1 MSRVVQVIFTVWALG
16 SAATGSANS
25 DVRANAAQAR
35 TPQTGNTLELVRS
48 TIDAGGGTSTNGA
61 GLVLHG
67 TVGQPD
73 AGEASAG
80 ELVLRAGYWRT
91 RAMQPDAVF
100 QNGFE

>member
-1 MSRVVQVIFTVWALG
+1 MSRIARFILTLWALG
-16 SAATGSANS
+16 FVATGSAAA
-25 DVRANAAQAR
+25 DMPAEAAQAR
-35 TPQTGNTLELVRS
+35 TPQTGNTLVLVRS

-100 QNGFE
+100 RDGFE